1 MDITAFVAIS
11 FPLGMV
17 GMVLVVTWIMSNVG
31 SRRTGFDQNKRKQH
45 QMIERKAA

>member
-11 FPLGMV
+11 FPLGMGRDSAGGHV
-17 GMVLVVTWIMSNVG
+17 DHERCGVAPYRI
-31 SRRTGFDQNKRKQH
+31 RPNKRKQH